1 MQINNQD
8 STYGS
13 GIDYVIVQRRGS
25 RYSSTGSRMDGG
37 GVTNCP
43 NFYADIVLTLPANAN
58 YFTYQ
63 LSLMFLASQQTR
75 TISELCPISVSSTV
89 GTLETENGTAQ
100 GDPVVASG
108 TQVFSSSAT
117 WVHHWSQFTTGT
129 QGAGIMFTDQANH
142 MLYTFDSTSP
152 ATARG
157 ALSASSSTS
166 TISLLPVT
174 LNSVSFQN
182 ALDVTWDG
190 AVVTFAGSAPPI
202 YSGNDQPGMWILA
215 EIPPTI
221 TVTVGNIA
229 SSIVPYF

>member
-1 MQINNQD
+1 
-8 STYGS
+8 
-13 GIDYVIVQRRGS
+13 
-25 RYSSTGSRMDGG
+25 
-37 GVTNCP
+37 
-43 NFYADIVLTLPANAN
+43 
-58 YFTYQ
+58 
-63 LSLMFLASQQTR
+63 MFLPSQQTR
-75 TISELCPISVSSTV
+75 KITELCPISLTSTV

-108 TQVFSSSAT
+108 TQVFNSSAT

-142 MLYTFDSTSP
+142 MLYTFDSIAP

-157 ALSASSSTS
+157 ALSASSSYS
-166 TISLLPVT
+166 NNLLLPVT
-174 LNSVSFQN
+174 LNSVTFQK

-215 EIPPTI
+215 EMPPTI
-221 TVTVGNIA
+221 TVTVGT
-229 SSIVPYF
+229 